1 MKINV
6 FRDKLVS
13 TLGENLVSLIHM
25 GSRVR
30 GETKADSDFDFALVL
45 SEIDKGVLD
54 DITDAI
60 SDLQLD
66 QSEISLYIVEKQELD
81 SQELPATQLQF
92 VYSEVLYGKL
102 DFPKPSAED
111 IDTYIN
117 MVRSD
122 EIFAFRH
129 YLIFPHNT
137 KMLVGRIALSLK
149 YAYFCLTYLIYK
161 ETGILPK
168 TLIETINCLQK
179 KDSPKLL
186 LPITILKIL
195 ENWSIQE
202 ALVTKKPR
210 KYLHML
216 EEFWRTLELD

>member
-1 MKINV
+1 MNINA
-6 FRDKLVS
+6 FRDRLVS
-13 TLGENLVSLIHM
+13 TFGENLACLIHM

-30 GETKADSDFDFALVL
+30 GEARVDSDFDFTLVL
-45 SEIDKGVLD
+45 SEIDKSVLD
-54 DITDAI
+54 GIRDVIL
-60 SDLQLD
+60 DLQLEESD
-66 QSEISLYIVEKQELD
+66 ISLYILDKQELD
-81 SQELPATQLQF
+81 SPKVPATHLQF
-92 VYSEVLYGKL
+92 VYSETIYGKF
-102 DFPKPSAED
+102 DFPKPSVDD

-117 MVRSD
+117 MVK
-122 EIFAFRH
+122 EYEVFAFRH

-137 KMLVGRIALSLK
+137 KKLIRRIAISLK
-149 YAYFCLTYLIYK
+149 IAYFCLAYLIYK

-168 TLIETINCLQK
+168 TLVETINYLQK

-202 ALVTKKPR
+202 ALVTEKPR

-216 EEFWRTLELD
+216 EEFWRTLELG